1 MFDLLND
8 LFARSDDDD
17 IVDDELEVMEN
28 NEEREGGDGE
38 ESDAA
43 ANIAEAEGAAAAAAT
58 PALAAEYE
66 LRTNDRKAISMKHG
80 VGHTCKS
87 NDSTVGQQNI
97 VLDRDADDNDSEYD
111 ENENA
116 NADDDDDEWNG
127 LFQEFKTGMLSLKT
141 SVSAVSSVAAD
152 VLTGAIEEAHASMAT
167 SLSMS
172 AGAGRPPF
180 VLSAADEDDD
190 DEYFEEDLDE
200 VTKKYGYGNSEDGD
214 YISGEDTIDDE
225 DEEVTF
231 LQAPTT
237 ISNSRRLSTP
247 LKLESLDVVTMR
259 QRLIR
264 AEEQRN
270 MLMQMVDG
278 RNDEICKLR
287 FELGQQKQRWLCPK
301 SELDRSNT
309 DVIDH
314 YRKEGSGSRSAGDE
328 RIFALKREL
337 EWWKCLVSSNADDSE
352 RSDASM
358 KVLAKIIDQ
367 IRDEANNQTR
377 DDDRRPNIIPRSNVQ
392 ESIKAS
398 VEVIRELQFRI
409 RTIKENIR

>member
-17 IVDDELEVMEN
+17 INDDEVEVIDYK
-28 NEEREGGDGE
+28 EEKEGGDGE
-38 ESDAA
+38 ES
-43 ANIAEAEGAAAAAAT
+43 GAAAAAKIAGAEGPAAAAAMSSAAT
-58 PALAAEYE
+58 PAVVAENE
-66 LRTNDRKAISMKHG
+66 LGSSDRKGISIKHG

-87 NDSTVGQQNI
+87 HDTTIGQQNI
-97 VLDRDADDNDSEYD
+97 VVDRDANDNDSDYD
-111 ENENA
+111 EKA
-116 NADDDDDEWNG
+116 KADSDDDDDEWNG

-180 VLSAADEDDD
+180 VLSAADEDDN
-190 DEYFEEDLDE
+190 DEYFEEEGDE
-200 VTKKYGYGNSEDGD
+200 VTMKKFGYENSEDGD

-237 ISNSRRLSTP
+237 ISNPRRLSTH

-270 MLMQMVDG
+270 MLLQMVDG

-287 FELGQQKQRWLCPK
+287 FELGQQKQPRF
-301 SELDRSNT
+301 
-309 DVIDH
+309 
-314 YRKEGSGSRSAGDE
+314 GSTSAGE
-328 RIFALKREL
+328 ILALKREL
-337 EWWKCLVSSNADDSE
+337 EWWRCLVSSNTDDSK

-358 KVLAKIIDQ
+358 KALSKIINQ
-367 IRDEANNQTR
+367 MRDEASDQTR
-377 DDDRRPNIIPRSNVQ
+377 DDDRPNNLPCGNVQ

>member
-17 IVDDELEVMEN
+17 INDDEVEVIDYK
-28 NEEREGGDGE
+28 EEKEGGDGE
-38 ESDAA
+38 ESGAA
-43 ANIAEAEGAAAAAAT
+43 AAAKIAGAEGAAAAMSSTAT
-58 PALAAEYE
+58 PAAVAENE
-66 LRTNDRKAISMKHG
+66 LGSSDRKRISIKHG

-87 NDSTVGQQNI
+87 DDTTIGQQNI
-97 VLDRDADDNDSEYD
+97 VVDRDANDNDCDDNAS
-111 ENENA
+111 A
-116 NADDDDDEWNG
+116 NAAESDDEWNG
-127 LFQEFKTGMLSLKT
+127 LFQEFKTGMISLKT

-200 VTKKYGYGNSEDGD
+200 VTKKKYGYGNSEDGD

-237 ISNSRRLSTP
+237 ISNPRRLSTP

-287 FELGQQKQRWLCPK
+287 FELGQHKQPRF
-301 SELDRSNT
+301 
-309 DVIDH
+309 
-314 YRKEGSGSRSAGDE
+314 SGSTSAGDE
-328 RIFALKREL
+328 RILALKGEL
-337 EWWKCLVSSNADDSE
+337 EWWKCLVSSNTDDSE

-358 KVLAKIIDQ
+358 KALSKIINQ
-367 IRDEANNQTR
+367 MRDEANNQTR
-377 DDDRRPNIIPRSNVQ
+377 DDDRPNNLPCGNVQ